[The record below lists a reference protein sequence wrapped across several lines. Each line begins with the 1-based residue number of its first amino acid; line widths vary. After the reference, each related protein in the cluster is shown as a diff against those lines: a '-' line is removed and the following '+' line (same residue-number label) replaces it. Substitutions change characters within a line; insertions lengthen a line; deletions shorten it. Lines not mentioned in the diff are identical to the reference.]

1 MLTSLK
7 EKLIKIGAKVVS
19 HGRYVVF
26 QMAEVAIPRQMFQE
40 ILRMIAE
47 LRPQPPPRASMKRLI
62 VTRSSGI
69 DRRNASRCQRK

>member
-1 MLTSLK
+1 
-7 EKLIKIGAKVVS
+7 
-19 HGRYVVF
+19 
-26 QMAEVAIPRQMFQE
+26 MFQE

-47 LRPQPPPRASMKRLI
+47 LRQPPPRASMKRLI